1 MIDNIDG
8 KILTFLQ
15 NNARISNAEIA
26 RKLDLA
32 PSCIHERIRK
42 LEQRG
47 VVTGYRVCVDPRKL
61 GYGVTAFLFVR
72 TDDRVG
78 SLATADLLAEI
89 PEVLEVHHI
98 AGEDCYLVKL
108 RCADNED
115 LGRLIRERIGVIEAV
130 NSTRTSVVLES
141 IKEDGLLPV
150 NR

>member
-1 MIDNIDG
+1 MIDNIDTN
-8 KILTFLQ
+8 ILTILQ
-15 NNARISNAEIA
+15 NNARTPNAEIA

-47 VVTGYRVCVDPRKL
+47 ILAGYRACIDPKKL
-61 GYGVTAFLFVR
+61 GFGVTAFLFVR

-78 SLATADLLAEI
+78 TLNLAQI

-108 RCADNED
+108 RCTDNED
-115 LGRLIRERIGVIEAV
+115 LGRLIREKIGVIEAV
-130 NSTRTSVVLES
+130 KSTRTSVVMET
-141 IKEDGLLPV
+141 IKEDGALPV
-150 NR
+150 GP